1 MEKLNLYTN
10 KFLDYFP
17 GFIFGIIAIIIG
29 LTGDILA
36 MSLYPGYSITKDM
49 VSTLGVGPGAIYF
62 NIGIFFSGLIAIPF
76 YIDLARLVRNEDDN
90 QTLLRTAL
98 ISAIISCVTMAFV
111 GIFPAIQSQKMVLL
125 LHYLTAII
133 SWLTCMIYCSIFSIL
148 MLRTPDF
155 PKILAYFGFIPGA
168 IILIYLFLI
177 IFPITEPI
185 TPIIEWSIAFAII
198 AYIAINSL
206 YMMYRKIL
214 TFNNDRNV

>member
-1 MEKLNLYTN
+1 MERLNLYTN

-29 LTGDILA
+29 LTGDFLA
-36 MSLYPGYSITKDM
+36 MSLYPGYSILTDM
-49 VSTLGVGPGAIYF
+49 VSTLGLGPGGIYF

-76 YIDLARLVRNEDDN
+76 YIDLGRSVRNENDS

-98 ISAIISCVTMAFV
+98 TCAIISCVTMALV
-111 GIFPAIQSQKMVLL
+111 GIFPAIQSQQTVVF

-133 SWLTCMIYCSIFSIL
+133 SWLTGVIYCAIFSIL

-155 PKILAYFGFIPGA
+155 PKILAYFGFIPGS

-185 TPIIEWSIAFAII
+185 VPIVEWSIVFAII
-198 AYIAINSL
+198 SYIGINSL

-214 TFNNDRNV
+214 TFNNERNV